1 MNSPIIIAADRAER
15 TVTLKFDCPIDGIIM
30 GQPYKDTLLYGE
42 KQATADIQKLIQSL
56 QSFNQW
62 RRGDETIEQPDPVE
76 IGKIID
82 AAIEALERYE
92 SSLQEIHTFAHC
104 AAKAGPLNTPTLEEA
119 WNKFMQISA
128 IATKGLAPQK
138 PRESGWKS

>member
-76 IGKIID
+76 IGKVID
-82 AAIEALERYE
+82 ATINLLSKYE
-92 SSLQEIHTFAHC
+92 SSLQEIRVFAHC
-104 AAKAGPLNTPTLEEA
+104 VAKAGPLNTPTLQDA
-119 WNKFMQISA
+119 WSKFMEISA
-128 IATKGLAPQK
+128 MASKGLSKQK
-138 PRESGWKS
+138 SGGSGWKS